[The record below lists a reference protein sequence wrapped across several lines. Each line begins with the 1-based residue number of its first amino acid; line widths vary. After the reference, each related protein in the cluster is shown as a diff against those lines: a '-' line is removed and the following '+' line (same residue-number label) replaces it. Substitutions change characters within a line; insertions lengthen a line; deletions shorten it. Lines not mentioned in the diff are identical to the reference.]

1 MIKLQ
6 NLTPEIYYQHSRDFQ
21 FIGRLY
27 DIILNNTKTNV
38 DLLYNLPFNDNVNI
52 KVLDLLA
59 YTLGFTAYHNY
70 NIIQLKALC
79 SSFVEILKYKGS
91 LKSIELAC
99 ILLSSAEGLTDTPF
113 IRWENNNIQSFTLEI
128 HVSPALSNISLL
140 RDLLDYILPAG
151 ISYNIIKQVNVISTA
166 TTKLQVENN
175 VNYSLLLSTD
185 VARVIAA
192 ENTYPDLSQKRH
204 ADEDPSEFPENTSD
218 YYNNE
223 NLKGKIKHM
232 TLLTKEKET

>member
-21 FIGRLY
+21 LLGHLY
-27 DIILNNTKTNV
+27 DIVLNNTETNA
-38 DLLYNLPFNDNVNI
+38 DLLYNLPFNDDVNI

-59 YTLGFTAYHNY
+59 YTLGFSNYHNY
-70 NIIQLKALC
+70 NVSQLQALC
-79 SSFVEILKYKGS
+79 SSFAEILKYKGS
-91 LKSIELAC
+91 LKAIELAC

-113 IRWENNNIQSFTLEI
+113 INWENNNTQSFTLEI
-128 HVSPALSNISLL
+128 HVSPALSNINLL
-140 RDLLDYILPAG
+140 RDILDYILPAG
-151 ISYNIIKQVNVISTA
+151 ISYNIIKQINLVIVA
-166 TTKLQVENN
+166 TTKVQVEDN
-175 VNYSLLLSTD
+175 VNYSLVLSTD

-192 ENTYPDLSQKRH
+192 ENTRPDISHNRNT
-204 ADEDPSEFPENTSD
+204 DENPSEFPENTSE
-218 YYNNE
+218 YYSNE